1 MKSER
6 HTGRLALAL
15 LSVAVL
21 AVPAYPLITENIDI
35 IWTISGDTSL
45 SAFGASLASGDVN
58 SDGISDILVASD
70 SLDREHEGYRG
81 MVNIYYGN
89 HVGST
94 VPDLV
99 LRSPVL
105 KGSNSPNLASGDL
118 NGDGYADVAMGEEMA
133 DHGGGTCTVFMGG
146 NPMDTT
152 PAFIIYGKSSWWL
165 NFHFGCDVSIGD
177 VNGDG
182 QDDLVVGAYSTA
194 ESPGDQG
201 TGRVYVFY
209 GGATFD
215 TIPDVVLRGGHDGYY
230 EGFGI
235 RVSAEGDFDHDG
247 FHDLYIGAWVYGS
260 DTRGRMYVYYGGDP
274 MDTSYDM
281 AMSGEGPGQKLGF
294 DKPGALSAQ
303 GNFDYAVAGCELW
316 SDGGGSQRGK
326 VYIHEGGRPMD
337 SIPDISLLGPQESCD
352 LGVSAQSAGDAT
364 GDGND
369 DLIAGAPSVHPPST
383 AGAAYL
389 WETGAHFDTI
399 PDAWMLGES
408 EWQLVGFETSTAG
421 DLDGDGRSEFMV
433 SNYPSDEPTYVW
445 VCKYTGSGIEEEEAL
460 RVRNGATLRA
470 YPNPSQ
476 NQVRVSLPSPAGE
489 NLPVRIC
496 DVTGRVVRTLT
507 VGPGAF
513 GRPQRE
519 VVWDLRDNAGRPVGQ
534 GVYLIGLEQSNGN
547 ATRRSSAKV
556 IVEKQ

>member
-1 MKSER
+1 MKSEK
-6 HTGRLALAL
+6 HTGRLALAILFVGL
-15 LSVAVL
+15 LI
-21 AVPAYPLITENIDI
+21 VPAYSLITEDIDI
-35 IWTISGDTSL
+35 IWTIPGDTSL

-281 AMSGEGPGQKLGF
+281 AMLGEGPGQKLGF

-352 LGVSAQSAGDAT
+352 LGVSVQSAGDAT

-389 WETGAHFDTI
+389 WETGAHFDTM
-399 PDAWMLGES
+399 PDGWILGES

-445 VCKYTGSGIEEEEAL
+445 VCKYTGSGIEEEKPRPLTSLRLEVAPNPARGAFSVRYEVTSPSRVSVGLFDASGRLVRSLSEGEVASGRYEARL
-460 RVRNGATLRA
+460 PSGVLPAGVYFCTLDNGATRI
-470 YPNPSQ
+470 
-476 NQVRVSLPSPAGE
+476 SL
-489 NLPVRIC
+489 
-496 DVTGRVVRTLT
+496 
-507 VGPGAF
+507 
-513 GRPQRE
+513 
-519 VVWDLRDNAGRPVGQ
+519 
-534 GVYLIGLEQSNGN
+534 
-547 ATRRSSAKV
+547 KV
-556 IVEKQ
+556 ILTE